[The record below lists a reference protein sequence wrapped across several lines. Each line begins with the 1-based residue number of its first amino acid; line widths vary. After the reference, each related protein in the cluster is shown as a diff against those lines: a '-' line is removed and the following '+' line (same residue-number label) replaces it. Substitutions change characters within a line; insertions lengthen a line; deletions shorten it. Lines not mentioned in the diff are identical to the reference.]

1 MKENH
6 FRLTADDGA
15 RLFVYRWL
23 PDAGAGQAVVHIA
36 HGLAEHAGRYERL
49 AETLTER
56 GYVVYANDHRGHGRT
71 ASEPEDIGHFAD
83 VRGWARILDDVD
95 QIARQIKNDHP
106 NHPVILFGHSMGSL
120 LAQHLA
126 TRGLFDAVAMSG
138 ANGNVSALVHV
149 GKWIT
154 RFERWRLGR
163 GGKSEWLNKLSF
175 EAFNKAFKPNRTS
188 FDWLSRDEAEV
199 DKYIADPMCGFLC
212 STQLWA
218 DLLGAITEAAR
229 PKFRA
234 RIPKQLPMY
243 LFSGSRDAA
252 NDEGRGLTALAEYYR
267 SIGLEKVSYR
277 IFTGARHET
286 LNEIN
291 RDEVTGHLVDWFDA
305 IVKLLKQR

>member
-23 PDAGAGQAVVHIA
+23 PDAGAGKAVVHIA

-56 GYVVYANDHRGHGRT
+56 GYAVYANDHRGHGRT
-71 ASEPEDIGHFAD
+71 AGEPENVGHFAHAC
-83 VRGWARILDDVD
+83 GWARILEDIE
-95 QIARQIKNDHP
+95 QITRQIKGEYP
-106 NHPVILFGHSMGSL
+106 NHLVILFGHSMGSMV
-120 LAQHLA
+120 AQHLA
-126 TRGLFDAVAMSG
+126 TRGLFDAVDMSG
-138 ANGNVSALVHV
+138 ANGNVGALIHV

-163 GGKSEWLNKLSF
+163 RGKSELLNRLSF
-175 EAFNKAFKPNRTS
+175 DAFNKAFKPNRTA

-218 DLLGAITEAAR
+218 DLLDAIAEAAE
-229 PKFRA
+229 PEFRA

-243 LFSGSRDAA
+243 LFSGSRDEA
-252 NDEGRGLTALAEYYR
+252 NEEGRGLTALAEYYR
-267 SIGLEKVSYR
+267 SIGMEKVSYR
-277 IFTGARHET
+277 IFTQARHET

-291 RDEVTGHLVDWFDA
+291 RDEVTGHLADWFDA
-305 IVKLLKQR
+305 IVKLIHQR